1 VIQKYYT
8 IIWKSQMNYI
18 NNIAALLLSYNNK
31 LETDLERWARVEY
44 PNENRAFALSILRE
58 KGRAPRK
65 GLDY

>member
-1 VIQKYYT
+1 
-8 IIWKSQMNYI
+8 MNYI

-31 LETDLERWARVEY
+31 LETDLERLARVEY
-44 PNENRAFALSILRE
+44 PNENREFALSILRE

>member
-1 VIQKYYT
+1 
-8 IIWKSQMNYI
+8 MNYI

-31 LETDLERWARVEY
+31 SETELERWARVEY